1 MEHTTHTPTGAGN
14 SAAHSVEL
22 ENTAHML
29 ASFLGQL
36 LDEGHLDGMGAEAS
50 MGGLTPKV
58 IADRLLARFEA
69 ATK

>member
-1 MEHTTHTPTGAGN
+1 MGNTTHTTTGAGAT
-14 SAAHSVEL
+14 AAQIEL

-58 IADRLLARFEA
+58 VADRLLARFEA